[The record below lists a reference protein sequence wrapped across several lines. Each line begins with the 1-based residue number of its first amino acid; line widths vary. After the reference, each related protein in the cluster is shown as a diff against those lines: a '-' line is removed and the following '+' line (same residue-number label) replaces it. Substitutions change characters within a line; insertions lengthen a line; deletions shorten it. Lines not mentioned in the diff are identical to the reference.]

1 MKLPARLI
9 TPVLISLFAFL
20 FIKVP
25 AFAQSTDSC
34 LGTITDFGCI
44 PNDPVGFVGKF
55 YGIGL
60 GFIGCIA
67 LLGII
72 YAGYLILTSAGNPT
86 QLEKGKRYLYS
97 SIAGI
102 LLAIFAFVFIEVI
115 AVNIL
120 QIPGFGH

>member
-1 MKLPARLI
+1 MDCS
-9 TPVLISLFAFL
+9 VNS
-20 FIKVP
+20 VN
-25 AFAQSTDSC
+25 
-34 LGTITDFGCI
+34 GTLNGIRTDFGCI
-44 PNDPVGFVGKF
+44 PTDPVGFVEKF

-60 GFIGCIA
+60 GFIGLIT

-72 YAGYLILTSAGNPT
+72 YAGYLILTSAGNPM

-97 SIAGI
+97 SITGI

>member
-1 MKLPARLI
+1 MNCPADQTL
-9 TPVLISLFAFL
+9 
-20 FIKVP
+20 
-25 AFAQSTDSC
+25 
-34 LGTITDFGCI
+34 TDFGCI
-44 PNDPVGFVGKF
+44 PNNPVGFVEKF

-60 GFIGCIA
+60 GFIGLIA

-72 YAGYLILTSAGNPT
+72 YAGYLILTSAGNPM

-97 SIAGI
+97 SIIGI
-102 LLAIFAFVFIEVI
+102 LLAVFAFVFIEVI

>member
-1 MKLPARLI
+1 MNNCLP
-9 TPVLISLFAFL
+9 TE
-20 FIKVP
+20 
-25 AFAQSTDSC
+25 TY
-34 LGTITDFGCI
+34 TDFGCI

-72 YAGYLILTSAGNPT
+72 YAGYLILTSAGNPM

-97 SIAGI
+97 SITGI